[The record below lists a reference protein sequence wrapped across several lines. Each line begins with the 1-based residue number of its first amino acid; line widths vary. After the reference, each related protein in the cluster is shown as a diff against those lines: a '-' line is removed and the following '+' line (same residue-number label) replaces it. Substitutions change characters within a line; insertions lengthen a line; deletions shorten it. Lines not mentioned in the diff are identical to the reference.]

1 MLRAAALLCAVMLGA
16 GDRGA
21 RTAGTCGLGVFR
33 RRRGCWICSDRR
45 RGARRLGRRD
55 RVARIVTADALVQPR
70 ASARPISGARRDP
83 ARSEAPRGVATS
95 RGGEAFF
102 GSLRPL
108 AATIANWR
116 PHPNG

>member
-33 RRRGCWICSDRR
+33 RRRGCWICADRR

-70 ASARPISGARRDP
+70 ASARPISGARPDP
-83 ARSEAPRGVATS
+83 APSEAPPALPTS
-95 RGGEAFF
+95 PPAAAFF
-102 GSLRPL
+102 
-108 AATIANWR
+108 
-116 PHPNG
+116 